1 MAFEKLAEISK
12 KMYPKSMLSEYHLA
26 MFYENTGDYKKAAKS
41 YQNAFQLEEIG
52 SLTKDMM
59 LDRAEQLKTK

>member
-1 MAFEKLAEISK
+1 
-12 KMYPKSMLSEYHLA
+12 MLSEYHLA

-59 LDRAEQLKTK
+59 LDRAEQLKMK